1 MSLARLDNNGQQSAV
16 LHASVMPVFGHG
28 RSLGEIALLFEYYD
42 SSSTVSNL
50 YEVIMY
56 HIVIT
61 KRRTRFKPLSAQ
73 QVQVQETG
81 RSESGRP
88 RGTAGLDSKLNCSSR
103 WERR

>member
-28 RSLGEIALLFEYYD
+28 KSLGEIAIAEYYD

-73 QVQVQETG
+73 QVQVQA
-81 RSESGRP
+81 SGRCEGRRA
-88 RGTAGLDSKLNCSSR
+88 RGTAGLDSKLKCSSR